1 MFLALPSKR
10 AYPDYYQVIKRPVS
24 LNQVKEG
31 LDRNQ
36 YPTLEAVK
44 NDLEQCF
51 VNAKRYNQRESQIFK
66 DAKLLHVRSPPA
78 PSRKFCSPCGSASRS
93 SSRRSICA

>member
-1 MFLALPSKR
+1 MFLTLPSKR
-10 AYPDYYQVIKRPVS
+10 QYPDYYLVIKKAVS
-24 LNQVKEG
+24 LNQIKEG

-51 VNAKRYNQRESQIFK
+51 VNAKRYNQRDSQIWK
-66 DAKLLHVRSPPA
+66 DAKLLHVGGLPDVCVHWLNSPQNRN
-78 PSRKFCSPCGSASRS
+78 S
-93 SSRRSICA
+93 